1 MTNKEGNPIVPKIK
15 IALSLVSTSTAT
27 SLNSGNLTPQLNNYL
42 AIGGIPA
49 LVVGPETRVQQAKAM
64 GSVVYEGFK
73 AVLQGL
79 YDCSDIFLPLK
90 TLTGGIL
97 AIIDLVEVCLD
108 LQQRQLIH
116 RSFVRIRP
124 CWRIRGNS
132 KTLNQ
137 SWKLSSRSLS
147 SIKNTMACAH

>member
-27 SLNSGNLTPQLNNYL
+27 SLNSRNLTPQLNNNYL
-42 AIGGIPA
+42 AISGIPA

-108 LQQRQLIH
+108 LQQR
-116 RSFVRIRP
+116 
-124 CWRIRGNS
+124 
-132 KTLNQ
+132 
-137 SWKLSSRSLS
+137 
-147 SIKNTMACAH
+147 